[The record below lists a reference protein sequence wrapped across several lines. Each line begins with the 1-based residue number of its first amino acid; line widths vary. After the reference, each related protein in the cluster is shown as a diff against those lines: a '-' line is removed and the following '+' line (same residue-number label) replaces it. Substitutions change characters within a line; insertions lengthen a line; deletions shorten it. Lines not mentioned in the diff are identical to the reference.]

1 MKKIFLILTIT
12 AIVIACKKENN
23 SPTSSTSSSTNNN
36 SNIKPLPEE
45 YIIFSDG
52 TKTDTLSA
60 NGGGFVNGGNVSNQ
74 LTLSGSLDL
83 NSQLSNTRVSIV
95 GLFPSDSTNLGN
107 FPLGTY
113 GTSIYDNN
121 YGGFKLYSAFKQDGV
136 KNGTIAL
143 KIQDN
148 PWSSSPSQPFVSDID
163 DQSATNSYHKITK
176 ITKLNSIWNQAW
188 NIKSAVYLLEGEF
201 KIPVKEVSGSQTKIV
216 QGKYK
221 WKCKS
226 SI

>member
-12 AIVIACKKENN
+12 ATVIACKKENN

-36 SNIKPLPEE
+36 SNTKPLPEE

-52 TKTDTLSA
+52 TKTDTLQA
-60 NGGGFVNGGNVSNQ
+60 NGGGMGMMGTVSTQLSVSGGVNIHNQ
-74 LTLSGSLDL
+74 L
-83 NSQLSNTRVSIV
+83 NTSVRIV
-95 GLFPSDSTNLGN
+95 GLFPSDSTSLGN
-107 FPLGTY
+107 FPIGTY
-113 GTSIYDNN
+113 GTSSYDNQSSV
-121 YGGFKLYSAFKQDGV
+121 FVLYDIFHQDKV
-136 KNGTIAL
+136 KNGTICL

-148 PWSSSPSQPFVSDID
+148 PYSSSPSQPFVSYID

-188 NIKSAVYLLEGEF
+188 NIKSAVYLFEGEF
-201 KIPVKEVSGSQTKIV
+201 KIPVKELSGTQTKIV